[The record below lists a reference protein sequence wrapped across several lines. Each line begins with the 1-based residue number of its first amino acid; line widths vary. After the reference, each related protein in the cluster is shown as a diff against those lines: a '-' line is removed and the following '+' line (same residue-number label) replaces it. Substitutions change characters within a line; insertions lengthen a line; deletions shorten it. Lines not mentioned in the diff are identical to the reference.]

1 MFMDKKKLRRLR
13 FSFIIFFAVSIG
25 LAGFVGYEIGRG
37 KKTTAASSDFV
48 NTNLGSNEIGNI
60 DFKLFWE
67 ALTKLKENYVSDV
80 DLQKYLYGAISGGFA
95 SLGDPYTNFLSPEV
109 SQDFEDELTG
119 QLEGIGIR
127 IGSLDGYP
135 AVIAPLN
142 DSPAQ
147 KVGLKPKDL
156 IVKIDDKDAAG
167 MTTDEAVELIRGAAR
182 TEVRLEVLR
191 SGENKTREF
200 KIVRE
205 NIDVKTVEVKQI
217 QDGISLIE
225 INEFGTSTT
234 SDFIVAAQKLKD
246 DNVGKIIIDLRNN
259 PGGLLNSAIEI
270 AGEIFDDDKLVVI
283 EEGKTGRKESKTS
296 GTSLLKDAK
305 IAVLVNGGS
314 ASAAEILAGAI
325 GDNDRGVV
333 IGEKT
338 FGKGTVQQLESLT
351 GGSSVKITIA
361 KWLTPNGNS
370 IDKNG
375 IQPDIEVKEPD
386 DILFAKDDPL
396 IDRAVQELGK

>member
-1 MFMDKKKLRRLR
+1 MEKKKLKRLR

-25 LAGFVGYEIGRG
+25 LAGLVGYEIGHG
-37 KKTTAASSDFV
+37 KKITAASSGFV
-48 NTNLGSNEIGNI
+48 NTNSGSNEIGNI
-60 DFKLFWE
+60 DFGLFWE

-109 SQDFEDELTG
+109 SQDFENELTG

-156 IVKIDDKDAAG
+156 IVKIDDKDATG
-167 MTTDEAVELIRGAAR
+167 MTTDEAVELIRGAAE

-191 SGENKTREF
+191 SGEDKTREF
-200 KIVRE
+200 KIIRE
-205 NIDVKTVEVKQI
+205 NIDVKTVEVSEVR
-217 QDGISLIE
+217 DGISLIE
-225 INEFGTSTT
+225 INEFGTATT
-234 SDFIVAAQKLKD
+234 DDFIKAAEQLKK

-283 EEGKTGRKESKTS
+283 EEGKKGRKESKTNGNS
-296 GTSLLKDAK
+296 FLKDAK

-338 FGKGTVQQLESLT
+338 FGKGTVQQLESLS

-396 IDRAVQELGK
+396 IDRAVQELNK